1 MPPGSNGW
9 LESKPQSAMLG
20 GYGNRRI
27 FLPTFIITTIDSI
40 LIIPSFI
47 ITTIDSILIMAALI
61 VSNAQKY

>member
-27 FLPTFIITTIDSI
+27 FLPTFIITTIDY
-40 LIIPSFI
+40 
-47 ITTIDSILIMAALI
+47 ILIMAALV

>member
-1 MPPGSNGW
+1 
-9 LESKPQSAMLG
+9 MLG

-27 FLPTFIITTIDSI
+27 FLPTFIITSIDSI

-61 VSNAQKY
+61 VSNAQKYYFWQQYHSIHVFSLPQ

>member
-1 MPPGSNGW
+1 
-9 LESKPQSAMLG
+9 MLG